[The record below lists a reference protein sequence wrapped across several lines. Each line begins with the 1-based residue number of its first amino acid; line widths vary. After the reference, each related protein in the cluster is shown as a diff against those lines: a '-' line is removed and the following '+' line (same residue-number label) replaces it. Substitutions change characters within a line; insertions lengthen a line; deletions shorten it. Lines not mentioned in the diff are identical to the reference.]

1 MNLTK
6 KDIGVILTIVLLL
19 VVMVGGSLFIFDLLI
34 KDRVENEKNYLSR
47 ESQIC
52 AEQIERSFNQFS
64 YDVEFLFSDSQHNF
78 FGQNQLSTGELQS
91 IKSLMVEHRELI
103 KSITLVRD
111 GTDNRLMWTG
121 KGRFRVQQL
130 DTSFQS
136 IESKSEISFLNGYK
150 NAYLST
156 DKGQVLFELQTN
168 EFVNNQFKKYFSSL
182 NSYKSLLD
190 ANGLIAFDNPGWKR
204 LFNTNNITSTPLQE
218 AFEAEVA
225 ASAEVDLKINEEG
238 DAQIFITTFYPV
250 SIYGES
256 MGLVFAMPKSVVVDS
271 IRKNL
276 FFVIAVNLLVI
287 VIVVFVF
294 SRSIQQLR
302 RSAQELRDNRRNL
315 EKLIDQQK
323 LLFEYSRDF
332 TYRHDENHEY
342 DYVSENVQKV
352 LGYTPEEFEKSEYR
366 LFTQNPLNRTAQETT
381 AKLLKGHD
389 DGSLFYA
396 EVRHKNGNPVTLEV
410 KEKPYKDDDGNVV
423 GVIGIAKDVT
433 DKFMSEQKFRIL
445 FEYSSDPHLIFNN
458 DGILDCNEA
467 ALQMLNISS
476 KDDFIGKLP
485 WEFSKDRQH
494 DGRRSEYKA
503 DEMLNV
509 ALEKGKHTFDWT
521 YTKTS
526 GQEVPTEVTYTA
538 VTLNNEQVIL
548 AVWHDL
554 TERKRV
560 EQALIDAKQR
570 AEELARS
577 KQQFLS
583 SMSHEIRTPLN
594 AVIGY
599 TSFLLEED
607 PKEDQVDKLKSLK
620 FSADNLLALVNDILD
635 HSKIESGKISFS
647 NEPLQLKDVV
657 SEVSDMMREKVTEK
671 DVDLIQKIDSR
682 VPEKVLGDENR
693 LNQILINIVGNAVKF
708 TEMGKVELKV
718 SQISETRDHHEIEF
732 KITDTG
738 IGIPDDKRETIFN
751 TFEQASSSI
760 LNTYGGTGLGLSIT
774 KNLVEMQ
781 GGSISVESEEGK
793 GSEFTVVLSF
803 EKCLETEKTDKN
815 TPDKNTKSKAPSSGS
830 GRDDLKGYHVLLVED
845 NPINQKIA
853 AQFLN
858 KWGAKVTLSENGKE
872 ALDVIT
878 SKEFDL
884 ILMDLQMPE
893 MDGYE
898 ATKAIRSIDDDYF
911 KNIPVVALTADAF
924 NEVRDSVLEVG
935 MNDYVTKPINPE
947 EFLKVMMRY
956 LKEGVKN

>member
-19 VVMVGGSLFIFDLLI
+19 IAMVGGSLFIFNLLL
-34 KDRVENEKNYLSR
+34 KDRVENEQNYLSR

-52 AEQIERSFNQFS
+52 AEQIERSFNQFR
-64 YDVEFLFSDSQHNF
+64 YDVEFLFSNSENNF
-78 FGQNQLSTGELQS
+78 FGQSQLSTSELAD
-91 IKSLMVEHRELI
+91 IKSLMVEHRDLI
-103 KSITLVRD
+103 KSMTISSEGGSRRVK
-111 GTDNRLMWTG
+111 WYG
-121 KGRFRVQQL
+121 KGTFEVQQI
-130 DTSFQS
+130 DTTLQFEDSANQLKF
-136 IESKSEISFLNGYK
+136 INGYN
-150 NAYLST
+150 NAFLT
-156 DKGQVLFELQTN
+156 TENGAVIFELKTN
-168 EFVNNQFKKYFSSL
+168 EFVNDQFRRYFSSL
-182 NSYKSLLD
+182 DSYKSLLD
-190 ANGLIAFDNPGWKR
+190 ASGVIASDNPGGNR
-204 LFNTNNITSTPLQE
+204 LFTTNNILETPLKE

-225 ASAEVDLKINEEG
+225 TSLEVDLKINENGEQESFVT
-238 DAQIFITTFYPV
+238 AFYPV
-250 SIYGES
+250 NIYGES
-256 MGLVFAMPKSVVVDS
+256 IGLVFAMPKSVVVDS
-271 IRKNL
+271 IRQNL

-287 VIVVFVF
+287 VLVVFVF

-302 RSAQELRDNRRNL
+302 KSAQELRENRQNL

-332 TYRHDENHEY
+332 TYRHNADYEY

-366 LFTQNPLNRTAQETT
+366 LFTQNPLNRTAHETT
-381 AKLLKGHD
+381 SKVLQGVD
-389 DGSLFYA
+389 DGNLFYA
-396 EVRHKNGNPVTLEV
+396 EVRDKNGNPITLEV
-410 KEKPYKDDDGNVV
+410 KEKPYKDDEGNVV

-445 FEYSSDPHLIFNN
+445 FEYSSDPHLIFNS

-467 ALQMLNISS
+467 ALQMLNISR

-485 WEFSKDRQH
+485 WEFSKDRQP

-503 DEMLNV
+503 DEMLNA

-521 YTKTS
+521 YRKTS

-607 PKEDQVDKLKSLK
+607 PKDDQIDKLKSLK

-647 NEPLQLKDVV
+647 NEPLQLKDIV
-657 SEVSDMMREKVTEK
+657 SQVGEMMREKTDEK
-671 DVDLIQKIDSR
+671 GVELAIEIDSR
-682 VPEKVLGDENR
+682 VPVKVLGDENR

-708 TEMGKVELKV
+708 TDEGKVEMRV

-738 IGIPDDKRETIFN
+738 IGIPEDKKEAIFN
-751 TFEQASSSI
+751 AFEQADSSI

-781 GGSISVESEEGK
+781 GGSIKAESEQGK
-793 GSEFTVVLSF
+793 GSEFTVILSF
-803 EKCLETEKTDKN
+803 EKCLETEKIEDDSTGQQHEGRKN
-815 TPDKNTKSKAPSSGS
+815 QSGK
-830 GRDDLKGYHVLLVED
+830 DDLKGYHILLVED

-858 KWGAKVTLSENGKE
+858 KWGAKVTVSENGKD

-878 SKEFDL
+878 SKDFDL

-898 ATKAIRSIDDDYF
+898 ATKAIRSIDEEYF

-924 NEVRDSVLEVG
+924 NEVRDNVLEVG

-947 EFLKVMMRY
+947 EFLKVMTRY
-956 LKEGVKN
+956 LKEEAKT